1 MLFLPQDHRYLS
13 VADGS
18 SHRPTPELIAVLQS
32 QVHPVHQQLPH
43 NPASPPFFGH
53 LLSAKYYRRTSSL
66 TYSSRGVRR
75 SFIGKSSFK

>member
-32 QVHPVHQQLPH
+32 QLPH